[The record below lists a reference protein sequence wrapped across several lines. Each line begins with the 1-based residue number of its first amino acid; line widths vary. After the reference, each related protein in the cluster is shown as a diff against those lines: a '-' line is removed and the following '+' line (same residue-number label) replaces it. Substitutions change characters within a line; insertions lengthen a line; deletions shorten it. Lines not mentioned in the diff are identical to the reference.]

1 VSDPK
6 TFPAR
11 LLRLAKT
18 IDALAEKDELAMRQ
32 ADEIATL
39 RCRAAAQLFE
49 ECAEFVSALNQ
60 VLARPIVTLDPQ
72 ALPPDAFRD
81 GGVNLIQIHVRGR
94 ILQIEFEST
103 PEMLSTEDF
112 RIPYTLAGSV
122 RAFNQAMLDQ
132 VLIEEQLIFYTV
144 EKNLNQWRYFDAR
157 TYRSGRLDR
166 DYLLGI
172 MAEIV

>member
-1 VSDPK
+1 MNDPK

-11 LLRLAKT
+11 LRRLAKT
-18 IDALAEKDELAMRQ
+18 IDALAEKDEVALRQ
-32 ADEIATL
+32 ANEIAA
-39 RCRAAAQLFE
+39 RRRAAADLFA

-60 VLARPIVTLDPQ
+60 VLARPVVILDPQ
-72 ALPPDAFRD
+72 TFPLDAFRE

-94 ILQIEFEST
+94 ILQIEFEAT
-103 PEMLSTEDF
+103 PELLSTEDF
-112 RIPYTLAGSV
+112 RIPYTLAGSI
-122 RAFNQAMLDQ
+122 RAFNQSMLDQ

-144 EKNLNQWRYFDAR
+144 EKHQNQWRYFDAR
-157 TYRSGRLDR
+157 TYRSGSLDR

>member
-1 VSDPK
+1 MNDSK

-18 IDALAEKDELAMRQ
+18 IDSLAEKDELAMRQ
-32 ADEIATL
+32 ASEIAVL
-39 RCRAAAQLFE
+39 RRQAAAQLFA
-49 ECAEFVSALNQ
+49 ECAEFVAALNQ
-60 VLARPIVTLDPQ
+60 VLAHPVVILDPL
-72 ALPPDAFRD
+72 AFPPEAFRD

-103 PEMLSTEDF
+103 PELLSTEDF
-112 RIPYTLAGSV
+112 RIPYTLSGSV

-144 EKNLNQWRYFDAR
+144 EKDHNQWRYFDAR
-157 TYRSGRLDR
+157 TYRSGSLDR

-172 MAEIV
+172 MTEIV